1 MIEVVVCQELQQ
13 STGEFPLIVVIQIE
27 SLEEEGIPMREVDP
41 QKERDTQVEIEGLP
55 EDEVYQVMDNPQ
67 IDPLETHLEEE
78 GPLIEEDPL
87 IEDNPLI
94 EEDHLVEEDP
104 LMMED
109 LPVEMENPQDVPIEE
124 EPQDQEDPL
133 DQ

>member
-1 MIEVVVCQELQQ
+1 MIEVVVCQELLQ
-13 STGEFPLIVVIQIE
+13 STEEILLIVVIQIE

-41 QKERDTQVEIEGLP
+41 QKERDIQVEIEGLP
-55 EDEVYQVMDNPQ
+55 EDEVYQVMDDPQ
-67 IDPLETHLEEE
+67 IDPLENHLEEE

-87 IEDNPLI
+87 IEENC
-94 EEDHLVEEDP
+94 LVEEDP

-109 LPVEMENPQDVPIEE
+109 PLVMEDHPVEMEDPQDIQIEE

>member
-1 MIEVVVCQELQQ
+1 MIEVVVHQELLQ
-13 STGEFPLIVVIQIE
+13 STGELPLIVVIQIE

-41 QKERDTQVEIEGLP
+41 QKERDIQVEIEGLP
-55 EDEVYQVMDNPQ
+55 EDEVYQIMDDPQ
-67 IDPLETHLEEE
+67 MDPLETHLEEE
-78 GPLIEEDPL
+78 GPLIEEDC
-87 IEDNPLI
+87 
-94 EEDHLVEEDP
+94 LVEEDP

-109 LPVEMENPQDVPIEE
+109 HLVMEDHPVEMEDPQDVPIEE